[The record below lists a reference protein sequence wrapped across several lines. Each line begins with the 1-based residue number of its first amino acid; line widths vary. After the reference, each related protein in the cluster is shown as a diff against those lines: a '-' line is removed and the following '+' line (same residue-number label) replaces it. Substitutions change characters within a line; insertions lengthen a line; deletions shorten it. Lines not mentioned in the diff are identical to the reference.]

1 VISRASIK
9 LVSKILAKVAMR
21 KTVLDVNQRSA
32 KSEAL
37 RRSLSDTSCSD
48 PSLLISKKEIE
59 SKKPTTAKLD
69 R

>member
-1 VISRASIK
+1 
-9 LVSKILAKVAMR
+9 MR

-48 PSLLISKKEIE
+48 PSLLTSKKEIE